1 VERVTLSR
9 LRQNGVK
16 RLDAIIE
23 KPEPGMLPSP
33 GARADAVRRHMAK
46 KKPNLD
52 EIMRQTHTVAELTL
66 MLTGSEVL
74 DLAKLVRYVLEHPE
88 QFEDEESRAASRTSD
103 IVSAAEVLQM
113 ALEAEGYGYSEDE

>member
-1 VERVTLSR
+1 
-9 LRQNGVK
+9 
-16 RLDAIIE
+16 
-23 KPEPGMLPSP
+23 
-33 GARADAVRRHMAK
+33 MAK

-66 MLTGSEVL
+66 MLTGPEVL

-88 QFEDEESRAASRTSD
+88 QFDDEESRAASRTSD

-113 ALEAEGYGYSEDE
+113 ALEGRGLRLQRRRVAATISA